1 MTRAAKFGIGD
12 KVRVV
17 GYGSKIFVHPTL
29 QHRFAANP
37 RLSEFT
43 FDMRPEL
50 VGKEGIVSQVSMTQD
65 IPSYAIEGIPGKHA
79 WYDEEQLELITK
91 NNATQ

>member
-1 MTRAAKFGIGD
+1 MTPKFGIGD

-17 GYGSKIFVHPTL
+17 NYGSIMIVHPNMQEYVPKSAKPLGCWRYDTD
-29 QHRFAANP
+29 
-37 RLSEFT
+37 SG
-43 FDMRPEL
+43 L
-50 VGKEGIVSQVSMTQD
+50 VGKEGIVCEVSTPQD
-65 IPSYAIEGIPGKHA
+65 RPQYAIEGIPQKHA